1 MSKLLDL
8 ISDCK
13 NGSRSAQNKLY
24 KQYFNLLMGVC
35 YRYAKDEDEAASFLN
50 NGFLKILTNLEK
62 YKIEVPFEAW
72 IRRIMINSII
82 DTYRRN
88 KKHREHISH
97 MEFQDF
103 QSFDG
108 LIAYNEADRQ
118 LDADRILEMIKEL
131 PNISQRVFNL
141 SVIDGYN
148 HREISEKLGI
158 AEGTSKWHLSNAR
171 KILREKILLAME
183 KQNKTVS

>member
-1 MSKLLDL
+1 MS
-8 ISDCK
+8 
-13 NGSRSAQNKLY
+13 
-24 KQYFNLLMGVC
+24 VC

-50 NGFLKILTNLEK
+50 NGFLKILTNLDK
-62 YKIEVPFEAW
+62 YKIDVPFEAW

-88 KKHREHISH
+88 KKHRENLTH

-108 LIAYNEADRQ
+108 LVAYNDADKQ
-118 LDADRILEMIKEL
+118 LDADRILDMIKQL
-131 PNISQRVFNL
+131 PNISQQVFNL

-171 KILREKILLAME
+171 KMLREKVLKTME
-183 KQNKTVS
+183 NINKHCHNE